1 MNRIYEDIKNA
12 AQYERLSDE
21 DREKRGFSIESDSI
35 TSQKLLIEQFCNDKR
50 INLVSDFYDD
60 GITGLTFERDGW
72 NELLKEIKAGRVDCV
87 ITKDLSR
94 LGRDHSET
102 GYYIEKFFPENR
114 VRYISINDNWDSKYD
129 SVDLILWKLAYNDV
143 YCADISRKVKSVLDS
158 KKKQGLYVGSFAP
171 YGYKKKDDDKHHL
184 EIDPETAPIVKEA
197 FELAFSGLGTHK
209 IATIFSSKNYTTPGI
224 YSGRGKPTI
233 TREKVGN
240 FWTSGMVR
248 RILANEVYMGDL
260 TQSKIKKASYK
271 SKKVIKN
278 DRDNWIIVKDTHEP
292 LVSREVFKEIQK
304 MLELTSKKYNRLPGE
319 THLLSKLL
327 ICNDCGHRINVGWKS
342 SKYHE
347 RGRCGVC
354 NFYKKYSKHQVCTP
368 HYIDYDELETQ
379 ILSYIKKISMDY
391 LKYINTPSMVRN
403 NYKNL
408 QAKLSELENKK
419 KKLVTD
425 KDKSENIMLKL
436 YEDKLNEIITEAMY
450 KTLSEKKLASIN
462 VLNEQIKD
470 LEFEMRKIHT
480 QLDKDQNKIEDIKTI
495 LNNFL
500 NSEIMTQDLIH
511 QIIDKIYVSENDK
524 IKVVFKIEE
533 LETLTAS

>member
-1 MNRIYEDIKNA
+1 MSRVYEDIKCA

-35 TSQKLLIEQFCNDKR
+35 TSQKLLIEQFCNDR
-50 INLVSDFYDD
+50 NINLVSNFYDD

-171 YGYKKKDDDKHHL
+171 YGYKKREDDKHYL
-184 EIDPETAPIVKEA
+184 EVDSETAPVVKEA
-197 FELAFSGLGTHK
+197 FELAYSGLGTHK
-209 IATIFSSKNYTTPGI
+209 IATIFSEKQYPTPGI
-224 YSGRGKPTI
+224 YSGRGNATA
-233 TREKVGN
+233 TREKAGN

-248 RILANEVYMGDL
+248 RILSNEVYMGDL

-278 DRDNWIIVKDTHEP
+278 TRENWIIVKDTHEP
-292 LVSREVFKEIQK
+292 LVSREVFNEIQK
-304 MLELTSKKYNRLPGE
+304 MLELTSKKYSRLPGE
-319 THLLSKLL
+319 KHLLSKLL
-327 ICNDCGHRINVGWKS
+327 VCNECGHRISISWKS
-342 SKYHE
+342 SKHHE

-354 NFYKKYSKHQVCTP
+354 NFYKKYSKHNVCTP

-379 ILSYIKKISMDY
+379 IISYVKKISMNY
-391 LKYINTPSMVRN
+391 LKYINTPSLIRN

-408 QAKLSELENKK
+408 QAKLTEYDNKK
-419 KKLVTD
+419 KKLISE

-436 YEDKLNEIITEAMY
+436 YEDKINETITEAMY
-450 KTLSEKKLASIN
+450 KTLSEKKLANIN
-462 VLNEQIKD
+462 VLKDQIRD
-470 LEFEMRKIHT
+470 VEFEMKKIHN
-480 QLDKDQNKIEDIKTI
+480 QLDKDQSKIDDIKTI
-495 LNNFL
+495 LKNFI
-500 NSEIMTQDLIH
+500 NSEIITQDLIH

-524 IKVVFKIEE
+524 INVVFKIEE
-533 LETLTAS
+533 LENIKLA